1 MEYLKN
7 LDIPEGGNP
16 ELAQKMLEQIRI
28 FQHERLVHLIVTM
41 SVAVFMMAAFLSW
54 FVSPNLGSA
63 VFTLILMA
71 LLAAY
76 LRHYYILENTIQAMY
91 SAIAIYVSS
100 KVIDAILQGA
110 DYAKVI
116 YVITGKGEEI
126 ADILLN
132 VTDRGVTKHEASG
145 AYTGDSKTVLT
156 CVVRRGGVTAALNA
170 IKKND
175 PNAFAYV
182 VSATEV
188 HGEGFKSFS

>member
-1 MEYLKN
+1 MEKRLKAYMEYLKN

-76 LRHYYILENTIQAMY
+76 LRHYYILENTIQSMY
-91 SAIAIYVSS
+91 PFYDRAQG
-100 KVIDAILQGA
+100 ID
-110 DYAKVI
+110 
-116 YVITGKGEEI
+116 
-126 ADILLN
+126 LN
-132 VTDRGVTKHEASG
+132 PEV
-145 AYTGDSKTVLT
+145 
-156 CVVRRGGVTAALNA
+156 
-170 IKKND
+170 KK
-175 PNAFAYV
+175 
-182 VSATEV
+182 
-188 HGEGFKSFS
+188 K